1 MDYGLIGS
9 ITETLRIEN
18 ARWGT
23 VETHSSGSGDVVK
36 VSLEISI
43 GLLPR
48 IHNIYWVSCTRGNP
62 TGIRSSSNLCKTIL
76 TPTCAPRVLH
86 KPVVLTTAVRPEAYN
101 EECVIYCV
109 GGARCTTGWR
119 CPVDAILIGKEV
131 GCNCERRRYRSSLSK
146 GTLELLFITWLYSV
160 VTTRSEDLD
169 TIHSIVKDALSSSL
183 NIVDEW
189 IRRLSCKS
197 TSFQIEVV
205 HITRGHTWKQI
216 WVHAIKSL
224 LSTEPLDILET
235 VHVILFNGWDS
246 SVDRTS
252 ALEALIPDWALYSIT
267 SIVPKIFSHRN
278 IRVE

>member
-1 MDYGLIGS
+1 MQ
-9 ITETLRIEN
+9 
-18 ARWGT
+18 
-23 VETHSSGSGDVVK
+23 
-36 VSLEISI
+36 VSLEVSIS
-43 GLLPR
+43 LLPW
-48 IHNIYWVSCTRGNP
+48 IHYVDWICGAWRYSTS
-62 TGIRSSSNLCKTIL
+62 IRSSSNLCKTIL
-76 TPTCAPRVLH
+76 TPTCAKRVLH
-86 KPVVLTTAVRPEAYN
+86 KPVVLTTAVSPEAYN
-101 EECVIYCV
+101 EECVVDCV

-131 GCNCERRRYRSSLSK
+131 RCHCKRRRYRSSLSK
-146 GTLELLFITWLYSV
+146 GTLELLFITWLYSI
-160 VTTRSEDLD
+160 VTTWSEDLD

-197 TSFQIEVV
+197 TSFQVEVV
-205 HITRGHTWKQI
+205 HITRRHTWKQI